1 MSNIVMTP
9 GHPSGH
15 ESGTESGTE
24 SGLGQAAGPERR
36 VLGNNRNRRLDIVL
50 AGGLVAFLLLPWY
63 RIEGGFLGLSWLSGY
78 PGDAAVAPGILQVL
92 QYGRFWLIVPAL
104 LLAAACVA
112 RLAAKPDMRAT
123 VLVWSGII
131 GVVFLAVQ
139 GLAVG
144 FSGWTWSVT
153 ETLFGPLAD
162 GQPSMGAGAIMMAV
176 AFVLVFSFGL
186 AERGVMKG
194 DAFVVASITMLVFL
208 VAIFVFYPVG
218 SMLVGA
224 FQDFDGSFNP
234 AGFTR
239 NIQDPSIWSL
249 GCVTGGERCGV
260 AWRTLFLAIL
270 TAGGSTLMGLAFA
283 LVATRT
289 AFPFKK
295 GLRLLTVLPIITP
308 PFVVGLALTL
318 LFGRAGVVTE
328 ALSTLFGV
336 EPGRWLYG
344 LTGIWI
350 AQVLSFTPI
359 SFLVLIGVVEGVS
372 PSMEEAS
379 QTLRADRWRTFWRV
393 SLPLMKPGLANAFL
407 IGFIESMADFGNPLV
422 LGGSHGVLSTE
433 IFFAVVGSQNDP
445 SRAAV
450 LAIILLAFTLS
461 AFLAQRVWL
470 SGRNFATVTGK
481 GDSGSH
487 IALPRSLSIG
497 VHALVVPWMAFTV
510 VVYGMIMVGGFVKT
524 WGLDNSLTLDHY
536 IKAFSVEVRNG
547 SLAWT
552 GVAWNSFW
560 TTMEIAL
567 ISAPLT
573 AIVGLLTAY
582 LIVRQKFA
590 GRGIFEFALM
600 MSFAIPGTV
609 IGISYIMAFNL
620 PPLEMTGTALILI
633 ACFVFRNMPVGVRGG
648 VAAMSQLDKSLD
660 EASLTLRATSF
671 RTIRKVILPLLRPA
685 ITAALV
691 YSFVR
696 AITSI
701 SAVIFLVSAEYN
713 MATSYIVGL
722 VENGEFGV
730 AIAYSSMLIV
740 VMISVIA
747 GFQRLVGERRL
758 RRENRVAGVTAATP
772 LSLDQEKAA

>member
-1 MSNIVMTP
+1 MD
-9 GHPSGH
+9 H
-15 ESGTESGTE
+15 
-24 SGLGQAAGPERR
+24 
-36 VLGNNRNRRLDIVL
+36 RNRRLDIVL
-50 AGGLVAFLLLPWY
+50 GIGIAAFLLVPWY
-63 RIEGGFLGLSWLSGY
+63 RIEGGFLGFGWFSGF
-78 PGDAAVAPGILQVL
+78 PTEASVAPGILQIL
-92 QYGRFWLIVPAL
+92 SYGRWWLAFAGLIMAAAVAARFIRDPMRRGT
-104 LLAAACVA
+104 LLATAGAAG
-112 RLAAKPDMRAT
+112 
-123 VLVWSGII
+123 VL
-131 GVVFLAVQ
+131 FLTLQ
-139 GLAVG
+139 GLAIG
-144 FSGWTWSVT
+144 FSGWSWTIS
-153 ETLFGPLAD
+153 ETLFGALAD
-162 GQPSMGAGAIMMAV
+162 GQPSMGAGAVLSAF
-176 AFVLVFSFGL
+176 AFVLIFSFGL

-194 DAFVVASITMLVFL
+194 DAFVVSSIAILVFL

-234 AGFTR
+234 DGFTR
-239 NIQDPSIWSL
+239 NIQDNSIWSL
-249 GCVTGGERCGV
+249 GCVVGGERCGV
-260 AWRTLFLAIL
+260 AWRTPWLAL
-270 TAGGSTLMGLAFA
+270 MTAGGSTIMGLAFA

-289 AFPFKK
+289 RFPFKK

-308 PFVVGLALTL
+308 PFVIGLALTL
-318 LFGRAGVVTE
+318 LFGRAGVITE
-328 ALSTLFGV
+328 SLSNLFGI

-379 QTLRADRWRTFWRV
+379 QTLRADRWRTFWHV
-393 SLPLMKPGLANAFL
+393 SLPLMKPGIANAFL

-450 LAIILLAFTLS
+450 LAIILLCFTLT
-461 AFLAQRVWL
+461 AFLAQRYWL
-470 SGRNFATVTGK
+470 SGKNFATVTGK

-487 IALPRSLSIG
+487 IALPRSISIA
-497 VHALVVPWMAFTV
+497 VHAMVIPWMIFTV
-510 VVYGMIMVGGFVKT
+510 VIYGMILFGGFVKT
-524 WGLDNSLTLDHY
+524 WGLDNSLTLEHY
-536 IKAFSVEVRNG
+536 ARAFSVEMRDG
-547 SLAWT
+547 ALAWT

-560 TTMEIAL
+560 TTIEIAL

-573 AIVGLLTAY
+573 AAVGLLTAY

-590 GRGIFEFALM
+590 GRNVFEFALM

-701 SAVIFLVSAEYN
+701 SAVIFLVSAQYN

-722 VENGEFGV
+722 VENGEYGV

-740 VMISVIA
+740 VMIVVIA
-747 GFQRLVGERRL
+747 GFQLLVGERRL
-758 RRENRVAGVTAATP
+758 RRENRVAGITTAP
-772 LSLDQEKAA
+772 SLSLGQEKTV

>member
-1 MSNIVMTP
+1 MT
-9 GHPSGH
+9 H
-15 ESGTESGTE
+15 
-24 SGLGQAAGPERR
+24 
-36 VLGNNRNRRLDIVL
+36 NRRLDIAL
-50 AGGLVAFLLLPWY
+50 ASAIGAIVLLPWY
-63 RIEGGFLGLSWLSGY
+63 RIEGGFFGLAWLSDFPSNPATAPAILQIVSHGRWWLAIAGFFALLGGVARFVSNPVQRGGLLSWAGGLGL
-78 PGDAAVAPGILQVL
+78 I
-92 QYGRFWLIVPAL
+92 
-104 LLAAACVA
+104 
-112 RLAAKPDMRAT
+112 
-123 VLVWSGII
+123 
-131 GVVFLAVQ
+131 FLALQ
-139 GLAVG
+139 GLAIG
-144 FSGWTWSVT
+144 FSGWSWTIS
-153 ETLFGPLAD
+153 ETLFGMVAD
-162 GQPSMGAGAIMMAV
+162 GQPSMGAGAVITGIV
-176 AFVLVFSFGL
+176 FVLMFSFGL

-194 DAFVVASITMLVFL
+194 DAFVVSAIAMLVLL
-208 VAIFVFYPVG
+208 VTVFVFYPIG
-218 SMLVGA
+218 SMFVGA

-234 AGFTR
+234 DGFIT
-239 NIQDPSIWSL
+239 NIQDSSVWSL
-249 GCVTGGERCGV
+249 GCVVGGERCGV
-260 AWRTLFLAIL
+260 AWRTLWLAIM
-270 TAGGSTLMGLAFA
+270 TAAGSTTLGLCFA

-289 AFPFKK
+289 RFPFKK
-295 GLRLLTVLPIITP
+295 GLRLLTILPIITP

-318 LFGRAGVVTE
+318 LFGRSGVATQLV
-328 ALSTLFGV
+328 STLLGV

-450 LAIILLAFTLS
+450 LAMILLCLTLS
-461 AFLAQRVWL
+461 AFLAQRFWL
-470 SGRNFATVTGK
+470 AGKNFATVTGK
-481 GDSGSH
+481 GDSGQH
-487 IALPRSLSIG
+487 IALPRGLSIA
-497 VHALVVPWMAFTV
+497 VHAVVIPWMIFTII
-510 VVYGMIMVGGFVKT
+510 VYAMILFGGFVRT
-524 WGLDNSLTLDHY
+524 WGLDNTLTTEHY
-536 IKAFSVEVRNG
+536 IRAFSIGFRDDG
-547 SLAWT
+547 GLAWT

-573 AIVGLLTAY
+573 AAVGLLTAY

-590 GRGIFEFALM
+590 GRNLFEFALM

-620 PPLEMTGTALILI
+620 PPLEMTGTAVILI

-660 EASLTLRATSF
+660 EASLTLRADSF

-701 SAVIFLVSAEYN
+701 SAVVFLVSAQYN

-722 VENGEFGV
+722 VENGEYGV
-730 AIAYSSMLIV
+730 AIAYSSTLII
-740 VMISVIA
+740 VMVAVIV
-747 GFQRLVGERRL
+747 GFQFLVGERRL
-758 RRENRVAGVTAATP
+758 RRENRIAIAAPTATAAAP
-772 LSLDQEKAA
+772 LGQERTA

>member
-1 MSNIVMTP
+1 M
-9 GHPSGH
+9 
-15 ESGTESGTE
+15 ESS
-24 SGLGQAAGPERR
+24 
-36 VLGNNRNRRLDIVL
+36 NRRLDVAL
-50 AGGLVAFLLLPWY
+50 ALGGAAFLFLPWY
-63 RIEGGFLGLSWLSGY
+63 RIEGGFYGFGWLSGFLTE
-78 PGDAAVAPGILQVL
+78 AATAPGLLQILVH
-92 QYGRFWLIVPAL
+92 GRPWLVAAL
-104 LLAAACVA
+104 LLFFVAMAARFVA
-112 RLAAKPDMRAT
+112 DPMKRGGLLAWTGAT
-123 VLVWSGII
+123 GIA
-131 GVVFLAVQ
+131 FLCLQ
-139 GLAVG
+139 GLAIG
-144 FSGWTWSVT
+144 FSGWTWTISEV
-153 ETLFGPLAD
+153 LFGALSD
-162 GQPSMGAGAIMMAV
+162 GQPSMGAGAIV
-176 AFVLVFSFGL
+176 LSVVFVTLFSFGL
-186 AERGVMKG
+186 AERGAMRG
-194 DAFVVASITMLVFL
+194 DAFIVNAISMLVFL
-208 VAIFVFYPVG
+208 VAVFVFYPVG

-234 AGFTR
+234 DGFSR
-239 NIQDPSIWSL
+239 NIIDPSIWSL
-249 GCVTGGERCGV
+249 DCLTGGPRCGV
-260 AWRTLFLAIL
+260 AWRTFWLAIM
-270 TAGGSTLMGLAFA
+270 TAGGSTLLGLAFA

-289 AFPFKK
+289 GFRYKRS
-295 GLRLLTVLPIITP
+295 LRLLTVLPIITP

-328 ALSTLFGV
+328 SLSSLFGI

-379 QTLRADRWRTFWRV
+379 TTLRADRWRTFWYV

-450 LAIILLAFTLS
+450 LAVILLCFTLS
-461 AFLAQRVWL
+461 AFLAQRFWL
-470 SGRNFATVTGK
+470 LGKNFATVTGK
-481 GDSGSH
+481 GDSGAH
-487 IALPRSLSIG
+487 AALPRSISIG
-497 VHALVVPWMAFTV
+497 VHALVIPWALFTL
-510 VVYGMIMVGGFVKT
+510 VVYCMILVGGFVKT
-524 WGLDNSLTLDHY
+524 WGLDNSLTFEHY
-536 IKAFSVEVRNG
+536 IRAFSIEFRDG
-547 SLAWT
+547 AIAWT

-573 AIVGLLTAY
+573 AMVGLLTAY

-590 GRGIFEFALM
+590 GRELFEFALM

-620 PPLEMTGTALILI
+620 PPLEMTGTALVLI

-660 EASLTLRATSF
+660 EASLTLRADSF

-701 SAVIFLVSAEYN
+701 SAVIFLVSAQYN

-722 VENGEFGV
+722 VENGEYGV

-740 VMISVIA
+740 VMLTVIA
-747 GFQRLVGERRL
+747 AFQLLVGERRL
-758 RRENRVAGVTAATP
+758 RRENRVAASAPASLPLEKTA
-772 LSLDQEKAA
+772 

>member
-1 MSNIVMTP
+1 MTH
-9 GHPSGH
+9 GK
-15 ESGTESGTE
+15 
-24 SGLGQAAGPERR
+24 
-36 VLGNNRNRRLDIVL
+36 RRLN
-50 AGGLVAFLLLPWY
+50 VAVILGVVALTLLPWY
-63 RIEGGFLGLSWLSGY
+63 RIDGGFFGFGWLAGFPLSSE
-78 PGDAAVAPGILQVL
+78 AAPGLVQIVSHGRLWLAVVVL
-92 QYGRFWLIVPAL
+92 L
-104 LLAAACVA
+104 LLAAGAMRSIADPMRRGGV
-112 RLAAKPDMRAT
+112 LAW
-123 VLVWSGII
+123 VGGI
-131 GVVFLAVQ
+131 GVLFLSLQ
-139 GLAVG
+139 GLAIG
-144 FSGWTWSVT
+144 FSGWTWTLS
-153 ETLFGPLAD
+153 ESLFGALSN
-162 GQPSMGAGAIMMAV
+162 GQPAMGAGAVLSAIV
-176 AFVLVFSFGL
+176 FVLLFAFGL

-194 DAFVVASITMLVFL
+194 DAFVLASIALLAFL
-208 VAIFVFYPVG
+208 VTVFVFYPIG
-218 SMLVGA
+218 SMFIGA
-224 FQDFDGSFNP
+224 VQDFDGSFNP
-234 AGFTR
+234 DNFIR
-239 NIQDPSIWSL
+239 NMQDPGIWSL
-249 GCVTGGERCGV
+249 GCLTGGARCGV
-260 AWRTLFLAIL
+260 AWRTLWLAIMTGL
-270 TAGGSTLMGLAFA
+270 GSTLLGLAFA

-289 AFPFKK
+289 RFPFKK
-295 GLRLLTVLPIITP
+295 GLRLLTILPIITP
-308 PFVVGLALTL
+308 PFVIGLALTL

-328 ALSTLFGV
+328 GLSYLFGI

-450 LAIILLAFTLS
+450 LALVLLCFTLS
-461 AFLAQRVWL
+461 AFLAQRFWL
-470 SGRNFATVTGK
+470 SGKNFATVTGK
-481 GDSGSH
+481 GDSGAH
-487 IALPRSLSIG
+487 IALPRGLSIG
-497 VHALVVPWMAFTV
+497 VHAIVIPWMIFTL
-510 VVYGMIMVGGFVKT
+510 VVYGMILVGGFVKT

-536 IKAFSVEVRNG
+536 ARAFSVSFENG
-547 SLAWT
+547 SIAWT

-560 TTMEIAL
+560 TTMEISL

-573 AIVGLLTAY
+573 AAVGLLTAY
-582 LIVRQKFA
+582 IIVRQKFA
-590 GRGIFEFALM
+590 GRNLFEFALM

-609 IGISYIMAFNL
+609 IGVSYIMAFNL
-620 PPLEMTGTALILI
+620 PPLELTGSALILI

-648 VAAMSQLDKSLD
+648 VAAMSQIDKSLD
-660 EASLTLRATSF
+660 EASLTLGADSF
-671 RTIRKVILPLLRPA
+671 RTVRKIILPLLRPA

-722 VENGEFGV
+722 VENGEYGV
-730 AIAYSSMLIV
+730 AIAYSSMLIL
-740 VMISVIA
+740 VMITVIA
-747 GFQRLVGERRL
+747 GFQLAVGERRL
-758 RRENRVAGVTAATP
+758 RRENRVAGIGNSGTLP
-772 LSLDQEKAA
+772 LGQEKTA

>member
-1 MSNIVMTP
+1 M
-9 GHPSGH
+9 
-15 ESGTESGTE
+15 
-24 SGLGQAAGPERR
+24 ERSD
-36 VLGNNRNRRLDIVL
+36 RRLNIALGIGL
-50 AGGLVAFLLLPWY
+50 AGFALVPWY
-63 RIEGGFLGLSWLSGY
+63 RIESGFYGFGWLGNFPSGPAEAPGLVQMAYHGRWTLIIIAVLFALGLIARAFKVSPLRANLLVGA
-78 PGDAAVAPGILQVL
+78 GAVGI
-92 QYGRFWLIVPAL
+92 
-104 LLAAACVA
+104 
-112 RLAAKPDMRAT
+112 
-123 VLVWSGII
+123 
-131 GVVFLAVQ
+131 VFLVLQ

-144 FSGWTWSVT
+144 FTGWTWAIS
-153 ETLFGPLAD
+153 EHLFGTLAD
-162 GQPSMGAGAIMMAV
+162 GQPSMGAGAGLV
-176 AFVLVFSFGL
+176 ALSFVLMFSFGL
-186 AERGVMKG
+186 AERGVLRG
-194 DAFVVASITMLVFL
+194 DAFVVASIALLIFL

-218 SMLVGA
+218 SMLIGSV
-224 FQDFDGSFNP
+224 QSVDGSFDP
-234 AGFTR
+234 SGFIR

-249 GCVTGGERCGV
+249 DCVVGGNRCGV

-270 TAGGSTLMGLAFA
+270 SASGSTLLGLCFA

-289 AFPFKK
+289 RFPFKK
-295 GLRLLTVLPIITP
+295 GLRLLTILPIITP
-308 PFVVGLALTL
+308 PFVIGLALIL
-318 LFGRAGVVTE
+318 LFGRAGVVTQQ
-328 ALSTLFGV
+328 LSNFFGI

-450 LAIILLAFTLS
+450 LAIILLFFTLS

-470 SGRNFATVTGK
+470 AGKSFATVTGK
-481 GDSGSH
+481 GDSGAH

-497 VHALVVPWMAFTV
+497 VHAIVIPWIIFTLVI
-510 VVYGMIMVGGFVKT
+510 YGMILFGGFVRT
-524 WGLDNSLTLDHY
+524 WGLDNTLTLEHY
-536 IKAFSVEVRNG
+536 QRAFSFSFENG
-547 SLAWT
+547 AIAWT

-560 TTMEIAL
+560 TTIKIAL

-573 AIVGLLTAY
+573 AAVGLLTAY
-582 LIVRQKFA
+582 LIVRQRFV
-590 GRGIFEFALM
+590 GRNVFEFALM

-685 ITAALV
+685 IVAALV

-722 VENGEFGV
+722 VENGEYGV
-730 AIAYSSMLIV
+730 AVAYSSMLIV
-740 VMISVIA
+740 VMIVIITC
-747 GFQRLVGERRL
+747 FQLLVGERKL
-758 RRENRVAGVTAATP
+758 RRENRVATAFVPSAT
-772 LSLDQEKAA
+772 SKEKAAS

>member
-1 MSNIVMTP
+1 MTN
-9 GHPSGH
+9 S
-15 ESGTESGTE
+15 
-24 SGLGQAAGPERR
+24 
-36 VLGNNRNRRLDIVL
+36 NRRLDITLFFGV
-50 AGGLVAFLLLPWY
+50 AALVLLPWY
-63 RIEGGFLGLSWLSGY
+63 RIEGGFFGLGWVSGFGSE
-78 PGDAAVAPGILQVL
+78 PSTAPGVL
-92 QYGRFWLIVPAL
+92 EIMRYGRPWLAIAAAFLLMAGIARFVSAPSRRGAL
-104 LLAAACVA
+104 LAWAGGL
-112 RLAAKPDMRAT
+112 
-123 VLVWSGII
+123 
-131 GVVFLAVQ
+131 GVFILTLQ
-139 GLAVG
+139 GLAIN
-144 FSGWTWSVT
+144 FSGWSWTIT
-153 ETLFGPLAD
+153 DTLFGPLAD
-162 GQPSMGAGAIMMAV
+162 GQPSMGAGAIV
-176 AFVLVFSFGL
+176 TGIVFVLLLSFGL
-186 AERGVMKG
+186 AERGAMKG
-194 DAFVVASITMLVFL
+194 DVFVVSAITMLVFL

-218 SMLVGA
+218 SMFIGA
-224 FQDFDGSFNP
+224 FQAFDGSFNP
-234 AGFTR
+234 DGFIG

-249 GCVTGGERCGV
+249 SCLTGGDRCGV
-260 AWRTLFLAIL
+260 AWRTLFLAIM
-270 TAGGSTLMGLAFA
+270 TAGGATLLGLCFA

-289 AFPFKK
+289 RFPFKK
-295 GLRLLTVLPIITP
+295 GLRLLTILPIITP

-318 LFGRAGVVTE
+318 LFGRAGVITQT
-328 ALSTLFGV
+328 AASIFGM

-407 IGFIESMADFGNPLV
+407 IGFIESMADFGNPMV

-450 LAIILLAFTLS
+450 LAMILLFFTMS
-461 AFLAQRVWL
+461 AFIAQRFWL
-470 SGRNFATVTGK
+470 SGKSYATVTGK
-481 GDSGSH
+481 GDAGVH
-487 IALPRSLSIG
+487 IALPRGLSIA
-497 VHALVVPWMAFTV
+497 VHALVVPWMIFTV
-510 VVYGMIMVGGFVKT
+510 VVYVMILFGGFVRT
-524 WGLDNSLTLDHY
+524 WGLDNTLTFEHY
-536 IKAFSVEVRNG
+536 IKAFSIGWRDDG
-547 SLAWT
+547 GIAWT

-560 TTMEIAL
+560 TTMEISL

-573 AIVGLLTAY
+573 AAVGLLTAY
-582 LIVRQKFA
+582 LIVRQKFV
-590 GRGIFEFALM
+590 GRNLFEFALM

-620 PPLEMTGTALILI
+620 PPLEMTGTALILV

-660 EASLTLRATSF
+660 EASLTLRAGTF

-713 MATSYIVGL
+713 MSTAYIVGL
-722 VENGEFGV
+722 VENGEYGV
-730 AIAYSSMLIV
+730 AIAYSSVLIV
-740 VMISVIA
+740 VMITVIS
-747 GFQRLVGERRL
+747 GFQLLVGERRL
-758 RRENRVAGVTAATP
+758 RRENRVGNITQRTSAPIG
-772 LSLDQEKAA
+772 QEKTA

>member
-1 MSNIVMTP
+1 MT
-9 GHPSGH
+9 H
-15 ESGTESGTE
+15 
-24 SGLGQAAGPERR
+24 
-36 VLGNNRNRRLDIVL
+36 NRRLDIAL
-50 AGGLVAFLLLPWY
+50 ASAIGAIVLLPWY
-63 RIEGGFLGLSWLSGY
+63 RIEGGFFGLAWLSDFPSNPATAPAILQIVSHGRWWLAIAGFFALLGGVARFVSNPVQRGGLLSWAGGLGL
-78 PGDAAVAPGILQVL
+78 I
-92 QYGRFWLIVPAL
+92 
-104 LLAAACVA
+104 
-112 RLAAKPDMRAT
+112 
-123 VLVWSGII
+123 
-131 GVVFLAVQ
+131 FLALQ
-139 GLAVG
+139 GLAIG
-144 FSGWTWSVT
+144 FSGWSWTIS
-153 ETLFGPLAD
+153 ETLFGMVAD
-162 GQPSMGAGAIMMAV
+162 GQPSMGAGAVITGIV
-176 AFVLVFSFGL
+176 FVLMFSFGL

-194 DAFVVASITMLVFL
+194 DAFVVSAIAMLVLL
-208 VAIFVFYPVG
+208 VTVFVFYPIG
-218 SMLVGA
+218 SMFVGA

-234 AGFTR
+234 DGFIT
-239 NIQDPSIWSL
+239 NIQDSSVWSL
-249 GCVTGGERCGV
+249 GCVVGGERCGV
-260 AWRTLFLAIL
+260 AWRTLWLAIM
-270 TAGGSTLMGLAFA
+270 TAAGSTTLGLCFA

-289 AFPFKK
+289 RFPFKK
-295 GLRLLTVLPIITP
+295 GLRLLTILPIITP

-318 LFGRAGVVTE
+318 LFGRSGVATQLV
-328 ALSTLFGV
+328 STLLGV

-450 LAIILLAFTLS
+450 LAMILLCLTLS
-461 AFLAQRVWL
+461 AFLAQRFWL
-470 SGRNFATVTGK
+470 AGKNFATVTGK
-481 GDSGSH
+481 GDSGQH
-487 IALPRSLSIG
+487 IALPRGLSIA
-497 VHALVVPWMAFTV
+497 VHAVVIPWMIFTII
-510 VVYGMIMVGGFVKT
+510 VYAMILFGGFVRT
-524 WGLDNSLTLDHY
+524 WGLDNTLTTEHY
-536 IKAFSVEVRNG
+536 IRAFSIGFRDDG
-547 SLAWT
+547 GLAWT

-573 AIVGLLTAY
+573 AAVGLLTAY

-590 GRGIFEFALM
+590 GRNLFEFALM

-620 PPLEMTGTALILI
+620 PPLEMTGTAVILI

-660 EASLTLRATSF
+660 EASLTLRADSF

-701 SAVIFLVSAEYN
+701 SAVVFLVSAQYN

-722 VENGEFGV
+722 VENGEYGV
-730 AIAYSSMLIV
+730 AIAYSSTLII
-740 VMISVIA
+740 VMVAVIV
-747 GFQRLVGERRL
+747 GFQFLVGERRL
-758 RRENRVAGVTAATP
+758 RRENRIAIAAPTATAAAP
-772 LSLDQEKAA
+772 LGQEKTA

>member
-1 MSNIVMTP
+1 MRH
-9 GHPSGH
+9 G
-15 ESGTESGTE
+15 
-24 SGLGQAAGPERR
+24 
-36 VLGNNRNRRLDIVL
+36 NRRLDVVL
-50 AGGLVAFLLLPWY
+50 VLGAVALTLLPWY
-63 RIEGGFLGLSWLSGY
+63 RMETGFFGLGWLAGFPLS
-78 PGDAAVAPGILQVL
+78 PEAAPGLVQIFS
-92 QYGRFWLIVPAL
+92 YGRLWLAGAL
-104 LLAAACVA
+104 VLL
-112 RLAAKPDMRAT
+112 
-123 VLVWSGII
+123 
-131 GVVFLAVQ
+131 FLAFAARGMAEPMRRGAVLAWLGALGVFFLSLQ
-139 GLAVG
+139 GLAIG
-144 FSGWTWSVT
+144 ISGWTWSLS
-153 ETLFGPLAD
+153 EALFGTLAD
-162 GQPSMGAGAIMMAV
+162 GQPSMGAGAVLSAIV
-176 AFVLVFSFGL
+176 FVLLFAFGL
-186 AERGVMKG
+186 AERGAMKG
-194 DAFVVASITMLVFL
+194 DAFVASAIALLVFL
-208 VAIFVFYPVG
+208 VAVFVFYPIGSMFVG
-218 SMLVGA
+218 SV
-224 FQDFDGSFNP
+224 QDFDGSFN
-234 AGFTR
+234 ADNFIR
-239 NIQDPSIWSL
+239 NVQDPSIWSL
-249 GCVTGGERCGV
+249 NCVIGAGRCGV
-260 AWRTLFLAIL
+260 AWRTLWLAIMTGL
-270 TAGGSTLMGLAFA
+270 GSTLLGLAFA

-289 AFPFKK
+289 RFPMKK
-295 GLRLLTVLPIITP
+295 GLRLLTILPIITP
-308 PFVVGLALTL
+308 PFVIGLALTL
-318 LFGRAGVVTE
+318 LFGRAGVVTQG
-328 ALSTLFGV
+328 LSDLFGI

-379 QTLRADRWRTFWRV
+379 TTLRADRWRTFWRV

-450 LAIILLAFTLS
+450 LATVLLAFTLS
-461 AFLAQRVWL
+461 AFLAQRIWL
-470 SGRNFATVTGK
+470 SGKNFATVTGK

-487 IALPRSLSIG
+487 IALPRGLSIA
-497 VHALVVPWMAFTV
+497 VHAVVIPWILFTLVI
-510 VVYGMIMVGGFVKT
+510 YGMILIGGFVKT

-536 IKAFSVEVRNG
+536 AKAFSISFESG
-547 SLAWT
+547 IAWT

-573 AIVGLLTAY
+573 AVVGLLTAY
-582 LIVRQKFA
+582 IIVRQKFA
-590 GRGIFEFALM
+590 GKNAFEFALM

-609 IGISYIMAFNL
+609 IGVSYIMAFNL
-620 PPLEMTGTALILI
+620 PPLEMTGSALILV

-648 VAAMSQLDKSLD
+648 IAAMSQLDKSLD
-660 EASLTLRATSF
+660 EASLTLRANSF

-701 SAVIFLVSAEYN
+701 SAVIFLVSAQYN

-722 VENGEFGV
+722 VENGEYGV

-740 VMISVIA
+740 VMITVIA
-747 GFQRLVGERRL
+747 GFQLMVGERRL
-758 RRENRVAGVTAATP
+758 RRENRVAGIATSAP
-772 LSLDQEKAA
+772 SRQEKIA